1 MAVVEDLTE
10 DERYLFALLNDPS
23 GIDLAEFCWT
33 DPERDSN
40 CWRAWP
46 FQWDWWH
53 TTDKLQI
60 DQCARALDVNTLIPV
75 PDGWMKMGELCPGD
89 TVFNE
94 QGHPVCVLEVSEV
107 WDDRECFEVCFD
119 DHTSIVADGA
129 HLWLTWDK
137 KARQAR
143 NPNRRGI
150 AKPGV
155 RSTRFIAE
163 TLKYGSENNHAI
175 DVTRPL
181 AGDGDVLLDPYYVG
195 YWLGDGTSAS
205 SEITTEDEWVL
216 RELERR
222 GFELVPRSAHLR
234 WGVRYPHPHNRKTE
248 SVQADLRRLG
258 VLFDKHIPNSF
269 LRASERVRR
278 DLLAGFVD
286 ADGHMQ
292 KNGSCEV
299 TQKNQRLAEDLLELL
314 RSLGEKPRMT
324 KRTAYMDGVDCGPAY
339 RVTWRP
345 RMNPALLPRKAAC
358 FVASSTEKEAA
369 LGQRRVVDV
378 RPVPSRPVRCI
389 TVEGAS
395 QLFLAGEG
403 MIPTHNS
410 VGKST
415 SIKVRAF
422 AFPFQHPK
430 QEMVITAPELVHLN
444 PIIGLVENQFM
455 ECRLGRSMLPSGKN
469 HGITHRPFEMN
480 FLNGARIFGR
490 IPQRDGKGMK
500 GIHPLVLELDEGQDF
515 PEPGYIEV
523 IETMKSGS
531 KGAGWRIHG
540 VTRGVRDFFFKFTQP
555 DSGWTVHRFS
565 AMYRPDWTDQERQ
578 EKTEMYGHRDHPDY
592 RRNILGLH
600 GDATSPLFVMSRLMA
615 CVDQDQ
621 MSNYN
626 ASEYMSYRLRSE
638 QLDDMDGD
646 IESFLD
652 FPASHRK
659 GKAKFWA
666 GMDVGYT
673 DHPSEILVFRQEEV
687 KGKPSVLRLVTRIH
701 LERIGVGQQ
710 ATAIAHVMRSYNVEA
725 FAMDKTGNGLPL
737 FQLVQENNPDIAEK
751 VKGYNFSGNILVDFD
766 ETIEFD
772 PDLDDEISKRGI
784 KRKVLEYSSDKAREL
799 VDAGRLVLPYDKELI
814 GEFQGQTYVVTKS
827 AMDAY
832 GRKTYNKGSFHALDA
847 FRMMIL
853 AFIQNPIEELTKE
866 KVEGPVL
873 DLFFG

>member
-60 DQCARALDVNTLIPV
+60 DQCAR
-75 PDGWMKMGELCPGD
+75 
-89 TVFNE
+89 
-94 QGHPVCVLEVSEV
+94 
-107 WDDRECFEVCFD
+107 
-119 DHTSIVADGA
+119 
-129 HLWLTWDK
+129 
-137 KARQAR
+137 
-143 NPNRRGI
+143 
-150 AKPGV
+150 
-155 RSTRFIAE
+155 
-163 TLKYGSENNHAI
+163 
-175 DVTRPL
+175 
-181 AGDGDVLLDPYYVG
+181 
-195 YWLGDGTSAS
+195 
-205 SEITTEDEWVL
+205 
-216 RELERR
+216 
-222 GFELVPRSAHLR
+222 
-234 WGVRYPHPHNRKTE
+234 
-248 SVQADLRRLG
+248 
-258 VLFDKHIPNSF
+258 
-269 LRASERVRR
+269 
-278 DLLAGFVD
+278 
-286 ADGHMQ
+286 
-292 KNGSCEV
+292 
-299 TQKNQRLAEDLLELL
+299 
-314 RSLGEKPRMT
+314 
-324 KRTAYMDGVDCGPAY
+324 
-339 RVTWRP
+339 
-345 RMNPALLPRKAAC
+345 
-358 FVASSTEKEAA
+358 
-369 LGQRRVVDV
+369 
-378 RPVPSRPVRCI
+378 
-389 TVEGAS
+389 
-395 QLFLAGEG
+395 
-403 MIPTHNS
+403 S

-565 AMYRPDWTDQERQ
+565 AMYRPDWSDQERQ

-626 ASEYMSYRLRSE
+626 SSEYMSYRLRSE
-638 QLDDMDGD
+638 QLDDIIAQGGD
-646 IESFLD
+646 LLSFLD
-652 FPASHRK
+652 FPAAHLK
-659 GKAKFWA
+659 GKRKFWA

-673 DHPSEILVFRQEEV
+673 DHPSEILVFAQEEV
-687 KGKPSVLRLVTRIH
+687 KDKPSTLKLLSRIH
-701 LERIGVGQQ
+701 LERIGVGDQ
-710 ATAIAHVMRSYNVEA
+710 ARVISHVMRSYKVEA

-772 PDLDDEISKRGI
+772 PDMDDEISKRGI
-784 KRKVLEYSSDKAREL
+784 KRKVLEYASDKAREL
-799 VDAGRLVLPYDKELI
+799 VDANRLILPYDKELI

-873 DLFFG
+873 DLFFGA